1 MVGWLES
8 RWVYGPG
15 LQVCHED
22 AGKPQFA
29 WNNTC
34 AWACLAWGFSDFSRW
49 AVSWS
54 IWYIYGPW
62 WSWML
67 QNRWPCTMLPATK
80 PHTKY
85 WGGPLQPYKFLACF
99 SDHWFW
105 CPQKALPCASLGLM
119 LGAMWGRCGDASP
132 RTLPLCGHLC
142 VLGLAG
148 LRVGSPGW
156 DGYMAHKPRLWAA
169 WCREG
174 VACGL

>member
-1 MVGWLES
+1 MLES
-8 RWVYGPG
+8 PNLPETTRVPG
-15 LQVCHED
+15 LVWHEAFPTFPD
-22 AGKPQFA
+22 ELF
-29 WNNTC
+29 
-34 AWACLAWGFSDFSRW
+34 LDL
-49 AVSWS
+49 
-54 IWYIYGPW
+54 YDIYGPW